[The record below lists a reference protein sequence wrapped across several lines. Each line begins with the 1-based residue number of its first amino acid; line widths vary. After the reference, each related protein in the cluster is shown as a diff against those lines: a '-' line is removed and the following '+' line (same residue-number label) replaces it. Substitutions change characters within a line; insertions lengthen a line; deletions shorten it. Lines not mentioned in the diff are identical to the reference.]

1 MPSSSSQQ
9 VWEMMRLQLVPYL
22 GDEVQ
27 VVIPNSWSDRYE
39 QWFKDIEMQSFRETL
54 RYTTEEL
61 QTRMNKKQVLLLF
74 ILVGE
79 NPEGMILG
87 YPSDENQGTSFY
99 LDTFAVKTRGR
110 GIGRIMLSSIIKW
123 ATQSAF
129 SAIVLDTEAEN
140 EIGIPLQHFY
150 ENMGFVVECI
160 EDDGNITMRL
170 PL

>member
-1 MPSSSSQQ
+1 MSYSSSQQ
-9 VWEMMRLQLVPYL
+9 VWEIMRMNLVPFL
-22 GDEVQ
+22 GDEVHI
-27 VVIPNSWSDRYE
+27 VIPDSWSNQYE

-61 QTRMNKKQVLLLF
+61 QTRMKKKQVLLLF
-74 ILVGE
+74 ILVGA

-87 YPSDENQGTSFY
+87 YALEESQGTTFY
-99 LDTFAVKTRGR
+99 LDTFAVKTRGK
-110 GIGRIMLSSIIKW
+110 GIGKIMLSSIIKW
-123 ATQSAF
+123 ATQNEF

-140 EIGIPLQHFY
+140 EIGIPLQQFY

-170 PL
+170 IL